1 MLISKINCRYNHT
14 FIDEDCIGVAKGLA
28 RRCHRKLLEVRVLG
42 RFLLRVKT
50 LRHRTNVPVRSAR
63 AVIRKMILS
72 TWSWEHL
79 PPKVHIWNFVLYD
92 FLGLY
97 ECRLQMPTELSYK
110 PMLFP
115 EPTFVNVDTIC
126 IRWILWD
133 IYIYII
139 NIHKYIHIAR
149 ERESFSPKKS
159 PIWGWLSWN
168 PTDRPQGEW
177 WRADASEG
185 SLEWCLLR
193 IGIHISYI
201 YNDMY
206 MYVYIYIYHI
216 YIYIYIYIYSKH
228 SFFQL
233 NGSWQKKRDDFVDYR
248 WL

>member
-63 AVIRKMILS
+63 AVIKKMILS

-79 PPKVHIWNFVLYD
+79 PPKVHIWNFVFYD

-126 IRWILWD
+126 IRWILWAWKMCRLRMN
-133 IYIYII
+133 YPWKGVMFHGY
-139 NIHKYIHIAR
+139 
-149 ERESFSPKKS
+149 
-159 PIWGWLSWN
+159 GMLWLCN
-168 PTDRPQGEW
+168 KLPD
-177 WRADASEG
+177 
-185 SLEWCLLR
+185 
-193 IGIHISYI
+193 
-201 YNDMY
+201 
-206 MYVYIYIYHI
+206 YIYIYVYKYYII
-216 YIYIYIYIYSKH
+216 YTC
-228 SFFQL
+228 L
-233 NGSWQKKRDDFVDYR
+233 
-248 WL
+248 